1 MITLLR
7 KTLIPLAVAA
17 CFTVGNSVA
26 IAQVAEKQ
34 DQQENAAFKGIH
46 RNRGIN
52 GRPNTVTIT
61 DGKAYVHVTEQ
72 EYRQRGYTP
81 AVDELPVLIIQ
92 RIPVQIPVP
101 QEHAK

>member
-46 RNRGIN
+46 
-52 GRPNTVTIT
+52 
-61 DGKAYVHVTEQ
+61 
-72 EYRQRGYTP
+72 
-81 AVDELPVLIIQ
+81 
-92 RIPVQIPVP
+92 
-101 QEHAK
+101 